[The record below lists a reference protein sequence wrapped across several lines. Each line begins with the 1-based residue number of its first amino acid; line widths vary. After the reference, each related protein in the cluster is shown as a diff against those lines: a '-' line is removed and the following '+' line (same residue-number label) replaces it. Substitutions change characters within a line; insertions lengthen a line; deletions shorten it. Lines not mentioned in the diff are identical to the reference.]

1 MAYTTPKPTVTA
13 RKATEHRRP
22 ATGTPRPRTASGA
35 DRFHS
40 ASATDPAT
48 FDTRREELER
58 VLHQRFG
65 VKIHARVVGPGA
77 LDDDTELH
85 TSPKPKRFRDE
96 R

>member
-1 MAYTTPKPTVTA
+1 
-13 RKATEHRRP
+13 
-22 ATGTPRPRTASGA
+22 
-35 DRFHS
+35 
-40 ASATDPAT
+40 
-48 FDTRREELER
+48 

-65 VKIHARVVGPGA
+65 VKIHAKVVPPGA

>member
-1 MAYTTPKPTVTA
+1 MEIAVV
-13 RKATEHRRP
+13 
-22 ATGTPRPRTASGA
+22 SG
-35 DRFHS
+35 R
-40 ASATDPAT
+40 DPST
-48 FDTRREELER
+48 FDALGDELAR

>member
-1 MAYTTPKPTVTA
+1 VVSGRDPDAHTA
-13 RKATEHRRP
+13 LAE
-22 ATGTPRPRTASGA
+22 
-35 DRFHS
+35 D
-40 ASATDPAT
+40 
-48 FDTRREELER
+48 LER

-65 VKIHARVVGPGA
+65 VKIHAKVVGPGA